1 MAFHKIPDD
10 LRSADSW
17 ETVIE
22 FADRELG
29 QPFTDDDRP
38 TKKQRR
44 EDMTVGEEGGEPVDA
59 KDIDM
64 SPMVRLGSWNPEK
77 LGKSTRAYKREAK
90 KSHTLNTLDTYSP
103 AFLGLME
110 ISDDKVLLEGTKR
123 KPGLRKASL
132 PYYNKKGVKKLKEKR
147 EYAKTERENKL
158 GYKPSDTYAMH
169 EGPRFTSGGYGENYP
184 VMYNTSQIIGE
195 PTSFTVNLATNEST
209 PFDLSKPQPAIG
221 FSSEQKRNRQL
232 VVWRLLF
239 NASPWS
245 FRPVY
250 GRSIPVVTFYVGV
263 VHTSPSIDIKTEIR
277 SISDVAQKTSDKD
290 GIPMVIVGDFY
301 MQRSAKDIW
310 KNLHDGKEEHW
321 EIVHPKGNTNFPHKG
336 EGQIADHSV
345 FDKEAF
351 TDAKSFSVPP
361 LEGSLQPISD
371 NPRTSN

>member
-1 MAFHKIPDD
+1 
-10 LRSADSW
+10 
-17 ETVIE
+17 
-22 FADRELG
+22 
-29 QPFTDDDRP
+29 
-38 TKKQRR
+38 
-44 EDMTVGEEGGEPVDA
+44 
-59 KDIDM
+59 
-64 SPMVRLGSWNPEK
+64 
-77 LGKSTRAYKREAK
+77 
-90 KSHTLNTLDTYSP
+90 
-103 AFLGLME
+103 
-110 ISDDKVLLEGTKR
+110 
-123 KPGLRKASL
+123 
-132 PYYNKKGVKKLKEKR
+132 
-147 EYAKTERENKL
+147 
-158 GYKPSDTYAMH
+158 MH

-221 FSSEQKRNRQL
+221 FSSEQKINRQL
-232 VVWRLLF
+232 VVWKLLF

-277 SISDVAQKTSDKD
+277 SILDVAQKTSDKD

-321 EIVHPKGNTNFPHKG
+321 EIVHPRGNTNFPHKG

-361 LEGSLQPISD
+361 LEDSLQPISD
-371 NPRTSN
+371 NPTDLELKYYERYYTGMGVDHTTVMNDLSLNLDSFPQSTYTKPRPGDSMDEVEKKPSAKKKKKTKSTARKRRPRGRTKQDS